1 MQTPWKWILLPMAP
15 GRTEGSRCCD
25 VHLSL
30 SAGCRPVHGTAG
42 APWNVRALSKPAVH
56 IWRAVVRR
64 NQTKQQGCR
73 FNAGTKEGNMK
84 TTGTQ
89 TRIQLRNILYCTD
102 FSDAAANALPFAA
115 GFARHFG
122 SRLYGLFVRPAE
134 ADRWEVPA
142 PKEFTEANARKS
154 ISQQFAQFPEIQNE
168 ILIGEGDPWPSVESV
183 IKGKEIDLV
192 VIGTRGRTGLGKLL
206 LGSAAEEI
214 FRRTPCAVLT
224 VGPHAP
230 SQPSK
235 EGEI

>member
-1 MQTPWKWILLPMAP
+1 M
-15 GRTEGSRCCD
+15 
-25 VHLSL
+25 
-30 SAGCRPVHGTAG
+30 
-42 APWNVRALSKPAVH
+42 
-56 IWRAVVRR
+56 
-64 NQTKQQGCR
+64 
-73 FNAGTKEGNMK
+73 
-84 TTGTQ
+84 
-89 TRIQLRNILYCTD
+89 
-102 FSDAAANALPFAA
+102 
-115 GFARHFG
+115 
-122 SRLYGLFVRPAE
+122 
-134 ADRWEVPA
+134 PA

-235 EGEI
+235 EGEISEILYATDFNPESTAAVAHAISLAQEYQAHLTLLHVVADPKPGDLVTPEQLQTATARRLQELLPAESKLWCEPHYIVGQGAPADEILNIAAQRNADLIVLGVRRPSGVPGAATHLTIATANKVVSHAGCPVLTVRG